1 MNTEQIIERVQ
12 NELKRDINIDDAVV
26 AQKIHHILADEMQ
39 IDQLTIDRR
48 KRLYDEIFNTLR
60 RLDILQPLIEDDA
73 ISEIMVNGHDRIF
86 IEKNGKVE
94 QIALQFASKKRLE
107 NVIQKIVSSVNR
119 SVNTASPIVDAR
131 LYDGS
136 RVNVVLPPIAINGPI
151 LTIRKFKKVNY
162 SLRDLTQMNMLDEA
176 TASYLVKAVAARKNI
191 FISGGTSSGKTTFLN
206 ALSGCIAKEQRVIS
220 IEDSAELKLDHLPN
234 WVRLETRN
242 ANAEGSGQI
251 RIKDLIRTSLR
262 MRPDRIIV
270 GEVRG
275 DETIDMLQAMNT
287 GHSGSLSTGH
297 ANSIRDMLKRL
308 ETMVYSG
315 KDMPIES
322 IRQQIGSAIDI
333 LVHLERQADGSRK
346 LVTVVELVDYVAG
359 EYRLDTVFDITK
371 QVIGA

>member
-1 MNTEQIIERVQ
+1 MNTEKMIEQVKYDLQ
-12 NELKRDINIDDAVV
+12 SELKIDDAVV
-26 AQKIHHILADEMQ
+26 AMRIRQAMAQDETIAGLPIAD
-39 IDQLTIDRR
+39 R
-48 KRLYDEIFNTLR
+48 KRLFDEVFNALR
-60 RLDILQPLIEDDA
+60 RLDILQPLIDDDA
-73 ISEIMVNGHDRIF
+73 ITEIMVNGSARIF
-86 IEKNGKVE
+86 VE
-94 QIALQFASKKRLE
+94 VAGELMATDLKFSDQKRLE
-107 NVIQKIVSSVNR
+107 NVIQRIVSSVNR
-119 SVNTASPIVDAR
+119 TVNTASPIVDAR

-136 RVNVVLPPIAINGPI
+136 RVNVVLPPVAINGPI
-151 LTIRKFKKVNY
+151 LTIRKFRKKNY
-162 SLRDLTQMNMLDEA
+162 SIADLVALNSLNAEMADYLMNA
-176 TASYLVKAVAARKNI
+176 VKRRKNI
-191 FISGGTSSGKTTFLN
+191 FISGGTGSGKTTFLN
-206 ALSGCIAKEQRVIS
+206 ALSGCIDPAQRVVS
-220 IEDSAELKLDHLPN
+220 IEDSAELRLAHLPN

-242 ANAEGSGQI
+242 ANAEGVGRI
-251 RIKDLIRTSLR
+251 AIKDLIRTALR

-333 LVHLERQADGSRK
+333 LVHLERQVDGSRK

-359 EYRLDTVFDITK
+359 DYQLDTVFDITK
-371 QVIGA
+371 CAIGA

>member
-12 NELKRDINIDDAVV
+12 NELKRDIKIDDAVV
-26 AQKIHHILADEMQ
+26 AQKIHHILANEMQ
-39 IDQLTIDRR
+39 IDKLTIDRR

-86 IEKNGKVE
+86 IEKNGKLE
-94 QIALQFASKKRLE
+94 QIPLQFASAKRLE

-151 LTIRKFKKVNY
+151 LTIRKFKKANY

-176 TASYLVKAVAARKNI
+176 TANYLIAAVAARKNI

-251 RIKDLIRTSLR
+251 RIKDL
-262 MRPDRIIV
+262 
-270 GEVRG
+270 
-275 DETIDMLQAMNT
+275 
-287 GHSGSLSTGH
+287 GSLSTGH

-346 LVTVVELVDYVAG
+346 LATVAELVDYVDG
-359 EYRLDTVFDITK
+359 EYRLNAVFDITK